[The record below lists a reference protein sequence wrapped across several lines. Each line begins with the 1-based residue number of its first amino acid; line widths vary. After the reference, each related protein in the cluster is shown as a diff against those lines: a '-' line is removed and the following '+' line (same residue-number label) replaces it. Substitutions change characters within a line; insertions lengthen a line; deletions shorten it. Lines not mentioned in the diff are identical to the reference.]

1 MSESTEV
8 PVASVLIVDDNP
20 DKRLALQAILAS
32 IGCPIVEAG
41 SGREA
46 LRRVLVQPFAVILL
60 DVRMPEMDGFE
71 TAALLRLRR
80 ESEATPIIFITAASR
95 DEILH
100 ANRYVDGAVDFIF
113 APVAPEELRAKVS
126 FFVGLYTKAAVLAG
140 RARTVQKS
148 ADDLRLLTD
157 AAPVG
162 IFQTDLEDRYV
173 QTNPRWT
180 EITGV
185 SAEDAVGRRWDIIL
199 DPEQRAD
206 SAPSSPQDRAQLQ
219 ERRIQIR
226 RPGLTPRIALLTS
239 RFIPGPGGGRVG
251 ILADV
256 TAEAEAEAA
265 LSEARDRANDASR
278 LKSDFLANMS
288 HEIRTPMN
296 GVIGMTELLLETSLD
311 SRQRDYAETVRDSC
325 EALLVIIND
334 ILDFSR
340 IEAGRIEVEHIE
352 YEPQTVVEDVVDMLA
367 QAAQTKGIEL
377 VGAVGADV
385 PVVVSGDPGRVRQV
399 LTNLIGNAMKFTQAG
414 EIVVRVTSE
423 DVSAT
428 EAQIR
433 FEISDTGDGIS
444 DEKLAS
450 IFLPFVQA
458 DSSTSRKYGGTG
470 LGLAISVQLVAL
482 MGGTCGA
489 SSQLGQGS
497 TFWFTVRV
505 GVNTDYGRNGRRVSD
520 VALQGVAALV
530 VDDNETQREVLS
542 GFLTD
547 LGMKVATVASGRAAL
562 AALTRAAA
570 RSRPFALVVVDRWM
584 PGMDG
589 LQLRDAILDDP
600 TLDPRLVMMTGL
612 GHEDE
617 LGPEGESGVSASLA
631 KPVHRLHLQ
640 ASVCLAMGLQPPDV
654 IVLDPAPSWRA
665 SRPQP
670 KRVAAPP
677 KPAPSARRRPPKAA
691 LAGPGAAQSNAG
703 RHILLAEDN
712 PTNVK
717 VAVAMLS
724 GAGYQVD
731 TVADGAQAVA
741 SVATRSYDAILMDCQ
756 MPTMSGYDATS
767 LIRASQNGGLRVPII
782 AMTAGA
788 RREDEERCL
797 AVGMDGYLSKPVS
810 KAALLSMVARFVPVE
825 AT

>member
-1 MSESTEV
+1 MAE
-8 PVASVLIVDDNP
+8 PMDGQVASVLVVDDNP
-20 DKRLALQAILAS
+20 AKRLALQAILAPL
-32 IGCPIVEAG
+32 GCPIVEAG

-46 LRRVLVQPFAVILL
+46 LRQVLLQPFAVILL

-71 TAALLRLRR
+71 TASLLRLRR

-100 ANRYVDGAVDFIF
+100 SNRYVDGAVDFIF
-113 APVAPEELRAKVS
+113 ATVAPEELRAKVS

-140 RARTVQKS
+140 RAWAVQKS
-148 ADDLRLLTD
+148 ADELRLLTD
-157 AAPVG
+157 AAPIG
-162 IFQTDLEDRYV
+162 IFQTDFEDRYV

-180 EITGV
+180 EITGIT
-185 SAEDAVGRRWDIIL
+185 AEDAVGRSWDIIL
-199 DPEQRAD
+199 DADQRVD
-206 SAPSSPQDRAQLQ
+206 STPKSPQDRAHLQ
-219 ERRIQIR
+219 ERRIEIR
-226 RPGLTPRIALLTS
+226 LPGLAPRIALLTS
-239 RFIPGPGGGRVG
+239 RSIPGPGGGRVG
-251 ILADV
+251 TLADV
-256 TAEAEAEAA
+256 TAEARAEAA

-340 IEAGRIEVEHIE
+340 IEAGKIEVEHIE
-352 YEPQTVVEDVVDMLA
+352 YEPQTVVEDVVDVLA
-367 QAAQTKGIEL
+367 QAAQSKGIEL
-377 VGAVGADV
+377 VGAVGGDV

-399 LTNLIGNAMKFTQAG
+399 LTNLIGNAIKFTQAG

-423 DVSAT
+423 DVTST
-428 EAQIR
+428 EAEIR

-444 DEKLAS
+444 DDKLAS

-470 LGLAISVQLVAL
+470 LGLAISAQLVAL

-489 SSQLGQGS
+489 SSQPGKGS

-505 GVNTDYGRNGRRVSD
+505 GVNAGYGGRGRRASD
-520 VALQGVAALV
+520 AALQGVAALV
-530 VDDNETQREVLS
+530 VDDNEAQRGVLS
-542 GFLTD
+542 DFLTD

-562 AALTRAAA
+562 STLTRAAA
-570 RSRPFALVVVDRWM
+570 RSRPFALVVIDRWM

-640 ASVCLAMGLQPPDV
+640 ASVCLAMGLEPPDV
-654 IVLDPAPSWRA
+654 IVLDPAPKWRPPR
-665 SRPQP
+665 SQP
-670 KRVAAPP
+670 KRVTAPL
-677 KPAPSARRRPPKAA
+677 KPAPSARRRPPKASA
-691 LAGPGAAQSNAG
+691 DGPEVAKTSTG
-703 RHILLAEDN
+703 RHLLLAEDN

-717 VAVAMLS
+717 VALAMLA

-731 TVADGAQAVA
+731 TVSDGALAVA
-741 SVATRSYDAILMDCQ
+741 SVAARSYDAVLMDCQ
-756 MPTMSGYDATS
+756 MPTMSGYDATT
-767 LIRASQNGGLRVPII
+767 LIRASQNGGPRVPII

-788 RREDEERCL
+788 RREDEDRCQS
-797 AVGMDGYLSKPVS
+797 VGMDGYLSKPVS
-810 KAALLSMVARFVPVE
+810 KAALLSMVARFVKAGAP
-825 AT
+825 